1 MIEDGNYKMQLFNL
15 NKWDLIRAKREAMLK
30 TLKELQTRHQSKRMM
45 SIHLVLN
52 KVMRK
57 SFRDFVEL
65 KEHKEREKRRLF
77 STLLITMI
85 FRAKMK
91 MRGGSADERER
102 RKVRLC
108 LQFGNLSLID
118 NCKQK
123 AMEVVKHFMYES
135 ADRYQKFSCM
145 RTFSSRIILV

>member
-91 MRGGSADERER
+91 MRGGSAEERAR

-123 AMEVVKHFMYES
+123 AMEVVGHFMHQS